1 MSGPGQ
7 SSAGGAND
15 RSGGGSVS
23 SGAGAMESN
32 GAGGAK
38 DRSGGGSVSSG
49 AVFELTDATVR
60 YAGTAPAAPPAMAH
74 VSLAVRGGECV
85 ALVGPNGAG
94 KTTLLRALLGQV
106 PCASGRALALGRD
119 ARSWPRDALARVVGV
134 VAQREE
140 PAFPLTVREAVE
152 MGRYPHLGAWRAPG
166 SADRAAVE
174 RAMRRADVAALGERW
189 VETLSG
195 GEWQR
200 VRIARALAQEPR
212 ALVLDEPTASLDLS
226 HEMQLYE
233 LVLDLVRRDGLA
245 ALVVSHHI
253 NVAARFADRL
263 VLLAGG
269 RIVADGP
276 SDVVLEPKRLA
287 AVFGWPVAVHR
298 LADGSV
304 QLYPE
309 RQPLEPESG
318 ARP

>member
-1 MSGPGQ
+1 MDEP
-7 SSAGGAND
+7 
-15 RSGGGSVS
+15 VI
-23 SGAGAMESN
+23 
-32 GAGGAK
+32 
-38 DRSGGGSVSSG
+38 
-49 AVFELTDATVR
+49 FELSDATVR
-60 YAGTAPAAPPAMAH
+60 YAGVAADAPPALER
-74 VSLAVRGGECV
+74 VSLAVRAGECV

-106 PCASGRALALGRD
+106 SPASGRALALGRD
-119 ARSWPRDALARVVGV
+119 ARGWARDALARVVGV
-134 VAQREE
+134 VVQREE

-174 RAMRRADVAALGERW
+174 RAMRRADVAALGDRW

-200 VRIARALAQEPR
+200 VRIARAIAQEPR

-226 HEMQLYE
+226 HEMQLFE
-233 LVLDLVRRDGLA
+233 LVVDLVRRDGLA
-245 ALVVSHHI
+245 ALIVSHHI

-263 VLLAGG
+263 VLLAAG
-269 RIVADGP
+269 RVVADGP
-276 SDVVLEPKRLA
+276 SQDVLEPQRLA

-309 RQPLEPESG
+309 RQPVPPDPG
-318 ARP
+318 VVP

>member
-1 MSGPGQ
+1 MSGRGP
-7 SSAGGAND
+7 S
-15 RSGGGSVS
+15 
-23 SGAGAMESN
+23 
-32 GAGGAK
+32 GAGGATNPSG
-38 DRSGGGSVSSG
+38 DRSISSG
-49 AVFELTDATVR
+49 ALLELTDATVR
-60 YAGTAPAAPPAMAH
+60 YAGASPGTPPAMES

-94 KTTLLRALLGQV
+94 KTTLLRALLGHV
-106 PCASGRALALGRD
+106 PCGSGRALALGRD
-119 ARSWPRDALARVVGV
+119 ARSWSRDTLARFVGV
-134 VAQREE
+134 VSQREE

-212 ALVLDEPTASLDLS
+212 VLVLDEPTASLDLS
-226 HEMQLYE
+226 HEMQLFE
-233 LVLDLVRRDGLA
+233 LILDLVRHDGLA
-245 ALVVSHHI
+245 ALIVSHHI

-263 VLLAGG
+263 VLLARG

-276 SDVVLEPKRLA
+276 SAVVLEPQRLA
-287 AVFGWPVAVHR
+287 TVFGWPVAVHR

-304 QLYPE
+304 QIYPE
-309 RQPLEPESG
+309 RRPVTPESG
-318 ARP
+318 AAP

>member
-1 MSGPGQ
+1 
-7 SSAGGAND
+7 
-15 RSGGGSVS
+15 
-23 SGAGAMESN
+23 MESD
-32 GAGGAK
+32 GAGGATNAP
-38 DRSGGGSVSSG
+38 RVGAASSG
-49 AVFELTDATVR
+49 AVFELSDVTVR
-60 YAGTAPAAPPAMAH
+60 YTGAAAGGPPALER
-74 VSLAVRGGECV
+74 VSFAVRAGECV
-85 ALVGPNGAG
+85 AVVGPNGAG

-106 PCASGRALALGRD
+106 PTASGRALALGRD
-119 ARSWPRDALARVVGV
+119 ARSWARDALAREVGV
-134 VAQREE
+134 VSQREE

-174 RAMRRADVAALGERW
+174 RAMRRSDVIALGDRW

-226 HEMQLYE
+226 HEMQLFE
-233 LVLDLVRRDGLA
+233 LVQDLVRRDGLA
-245 ALVVSHHI
+245 ALIVSHHI

-269 RIVADGP
+269 RVVADGP
-276 SDVVLEPKRLA
+276 GEAVLEPQRLA
-287 AVFGWPVAVHR
+287 AVFGWPVAVYR
-298 LADGSV
+298 LEDGSV

-309 RQPLEPESG
+309 RQPVKPDSG
-318 ARP
+318 VVP

>member
-1 MSGPGQ
+1 MTSGPG
-7 SSAGGAND
+7 
-15 RSGGGSVS
+15 RS
-23 SGAGAMESN
+23 
-32 GAGGAK
+32 GAGGATNG
-38 DRSGGGSVSSG
+38 SGAGSASSG
-49 AVFELTDATVR
+49 AVLELSDATVR
-60 YAGTAPAAPPAMAH
+60 YAGAAPEAPPAMEG
-74 VSLAVRGGECV
+74 VSLAVHAGESV

-106 PCASGRALALGRD
+106 PCVSGRALALGRD
-119 ARSWPRDALARVVGV
+119 ARSWPRDALARMVGV
-134 VAQREE
+134 VTQREE

-189 VETLSG
+189 VDTLSG

-212 ALVLDEPTASLDLS
+212 VLVLDEPTASLDLS
-226 HEMQLYE
+226 HEMQLFE

-263 VLLAGG
+263 VLLSRGH
-269 RIVADGP
+269 IVADGP
-276 SDVVLEPKRLA
+276 SEAVLEPARLA
-287 AVFGWPVAVHR
+287 EVFGWPVAVHR

-309 RQPLEPESG
+309 RQPVMPESG
-318 ARP
+318 ATP

>member
-1 MSGPGQ
+1 MSGRGEPGT
-7 SSAGGAND
+7 GGAQD
-15 RSGGGSVS
+15 RSGAGSAS
-23 SGAGAMESN
+23 
-32 GAGGAK
+32 GGALL
-38 DRSGGGSVSSG
+38 
-49 AVFELTDATVR
+49 ELTEATVR
-60 YAGTAPAAPPAMAH
+60 YAGAAPGAPPAVER

-94 KTTLLRALLGQV
+94 KTTLLRALLGHV

-119 ARSWPRDALARVVGV
+119 AQSWSRDALARMVGV
-134 VAQREE
+134 VSQREE

-174 RAMRRADVAALGERW
+174 RAMRRADVAALGDRW

-212 ALVLDEPTASLDLS
+212 VLVLDEPTASLDLS
-226 HEMQLYE
+226 HEMQLFE

-245 ALVVSHHI
+245 ALIVSHHI
-253 NVAARFADRL
+253 NLAARFADRL
-263 VLLAGG
+263 VLLAAG
-269 RIVADGP
+269 RVVADGR
-276 SDVVLEPKRLA
+276 SEVVLEPQRLA

-298 LADGSV
+298 LADGSI

-309 RQPLEPESG
+309 RKPLTSDSG
-318 ARP
+318 ATA

>member
-1 MSGPGQ
+1 MDAP
-7 SSAGGAND
+7 
-15 RSGGGSVS
+15 VI
-23 SGAGAMESN
+23 
-32 GAGGAK
+32 
-38 DRSGGGSVSSG
+38 
-49 AVFELTDATVR
+49 FELSDATVR
-60 YAGTAPAAPPAMAH
+60 YAGVAAEAPPALER
-74 VSLAVRGGECV
+74 VSLAVRAGECV

-106 PCASGRALALGRD
+106 PTASGRALALGRD
-119 ARSWPRDALARVVGV
+119 ARGWARDALAREGGV
-134 VAQREE
+134 VVQREE

-152 MGRYPHLGAWRAPG
+152 MGRYPHLGAWRDAGP
-166 SADRAAVE
+166 ADREAVA
-174 RAMRRADVAALGERW
+174 RAMRRADVAALGDRW

-226 HEMQLYE
+226 HEMQLFE
-233 LVLDLVRRDGLA
+233 LVVDLVRRDGLA
-245 ALVVSHHI
+245 ALIVSHHI

-263 VLLAGG
+263 VLLAAG
-269 RIVADGP
+269 RVVADGP
-276 SDVVLEPKRLA
+276 SHEVLEPRRLA

-309 RQPLEPESG
+309 RQPV
-318 ARP
+318 RPDPGVVP